1 MSNHERTEG
10 PVLLGKGPAEGGIRT
25 PDPRITN
32 GRGNLL
38 QRLRV
43 LEPSGQGNSGPV
55 HGNRNALS
63 LVPREALNGRAEARE
78 ISSRMD
84 AKKARDLGGIII
96 RARFFAAVAYP
107 VPISGAVLERL
118 LEEAWTAGGAAMAD
132 AITARNCERELDA
145 LQAAAHRNGEGG
157 AA

>member
-32 GRGNLL
+32 GGEHPL
-38 QRLRV
+38 QCLRV
-43 LEPSGQGNSGPV
+43 LEPSGEGNSGPV
-55 HGNRNALS
+55 HGNTNALS
-63 LVPREALNGRAEARE
+63 LVPREAMIRVAEARG
-78 ISSRMD
+78 ISVRMD
-84 AKKARDLGGIII
+84 AKKARDLEGIIV
-96 RARFFAAVAYP
+96 RARHLASLSHHAPFAGP
-107 VPISGAVLERL
+107 LLERL
-118 LEEAWTAGGAAMAD
+118 FEEAWTAGGSAMAD

-145 LQAAAHRNGEGG
+145 LRAAAQLSDEGG

>member
-1 MSNHERTEG
+1 
-10 PVLLGKGPAEGGIRT
+10 
-25 PDPRITN
+25 
-32 GRGNLL
+32 
-38 QRLRV
+38 
-43 LEPSGQGNSGPV
+43 
-55 HGNRNALS
+55 
-63 LVPREALNGRAEARE
+63 
-78 ISSRMD
+78 
-84 AKKARDLGGIII
+84 
-96 RARFFAAVAYP
+96 VAYP

>member
-1 MSNHERTEG
+1 MSNHERTRG

-32 GRGNLL
+32 SRGNLL

-43 LEPSGQGNSGPV
+43 LEPSGEGNSGPV

-63 LVPREALNGRAEARE
+63 LVPREARE
-78 ISSRMD
+78 ISARMD
-84 AKKARDLGGIII
+84 AKKALDLGGIII
-96 RARFFAAVAYP
+96 RARFFAAGADP
-107 VPISGAVLERL
+107 APISGAVLERL

-132 AITARNCERELDA
+132 AITARNCERELEA
-145 LQAAAHRNGEGG
+145 LQAADDRNEGG

>member
-1 MSNHERTEG
+1 MSNHQRTEG

-32 GRGNLL
+32 GRGNSL

-43 LEPSGQGNSGPV
+43 LESSGEGNSGPV

-63 LVPREALNGRAEARE
+63 LVPRDALIGVHEARG
-78 ISSRMD
+78 ISVRMD
-84 AKKARDLGGIII
+84 AKKARDLGGIIT
-96 RARFFAAVAYP
+96 RVRHMAAVMYP
-107 VPISGAVLERL
+107 APISGAVLERL

-132 AITARNCERELDA
+132 AITARNCERELEA
-145 LQAAAHRNGEGG
+145 LQAADDRNEGG

>member
-43 LEPSGQGNSGPV
+43 LEPSGEGNTDAV

-78 ISSRMD
+78 ISARMD
-84 AKKARDLGGIII
+84 AKKALDLGAIII
-96 RARFFAAVAYP
+96 RARFFAAVSDPA
-107 VPISGAVLERL
+107 PISGAVLERL

-132 AITARNCERELDA
+132 AITARNCERELEA
-145 LQAAAHRNGEGG
+145 LQGADDRSEGG